1 VTGPAF
7 GADRGLPGLS
17 LEDLLVGVAPPW
29 ARALAAL
36 LALPALASLSLVA
49 FNAVFWTRGRAL
61 PDGGLAAPGGLS
73 GLAAPGGLSGLAAP
87 GGISVLIPARDEAAN
102 IERCVRAADAARG
115 PITEI
120 IVYDDGSTDGTS
132 AILARLQAELP
143 RLRVVRGDCLPAGWV
158 GKPYA
163 LQRLSAV
170 AGGELLL
177 NIDADVTLRCDGV
190 LRMLSLLGPADLV
203 PGGLGAD
210 LVTAVPRQHTG
221 SFVERLMIPLLHLS
235 YVAWLP
241 MPLIHRTRDSRVL
254 AANGQLLL
262 VRRSAL
268 EAVGGWARVR
278 AALVDDMALCRAVKE
293 SGRRVVFADGDQM
306 ADCRMYP
313 DANSLR
319 SGFAKNFYEG
329 IGGHPLA
336 MIAVI
341 WLHLMFFVLPY
352 LALPLALGFKAGGL
366 AAAAAV
372 GVGANVILRLIMA
385 RRYSHSLL
393 SVLLHPVAVLLM
405 MGVLLE
411 SFRWS
416 RRGEILWRGRSYAA
430 RAEREA
436 A

>member
-1 VTGPAF
+1 MTWSAL
-7 GADRGLPGLS
+7 GADRGRPGLS
-17 LEDLLVGVAPPW
+17 LDDLLDGAAPPW

-49 FNAVFWTRGRAL
+49 FNAVFWTRGRTL
-61 PDGGLAAPGGLS
+61 PAGGPAASGGL
-73 GLAAPGGLSGLAAP
+73 
-87 GGISVLIPARDEAAN
+87 SVLIPARDEAAN
-102 IERCVRAADAARG
+102 IERCVRAADAAHG

-120 IVYDDGSTDGTS
+120 IVYDDGSTDGTGD
-132 AILARLQAELP
+132 ILARLQTELP
-143 RLRVVRGDCLPAGWV
+143 RLRVLRGDCLPAGWV

-177 NIDADVTLRCDGV
+177 NIDADVTLCSDGV
-190 LRMLSLLGPADLV
+190 LRMLSLLEPAELV

-210 LVTAVPRQHTG
+210 LVTAVPRQRTG

-241 MPLIHRTRDSRVL
+241 MPLIYRTRDARVL

-278 AALVDDMALCRAVKE
+278 AELVDDMALCRAVKE

-306 ADCRMYP
+306 AECRMYS
-313 DANSLR
+313 DATSLWR
-319 SGFAKNFYEG
+319 GFAKNFYEG
-329 IGGHPLA
+329 IGGHPPA
-336 MIAVI
+336 MIAVM
-341 WLHLMFFVLPY
+341 WLHLMFFVVPY
-352 LALPLALGFKAGGL
+352 LALPLAVALGAGAL
-366 AAAAAV
+366 AVAAAV

-385 RRYSHSLL
+385 RRYGHSLL

-416 RRGEILWRGRSYAA
+416 RRGEIRWRGRSYAA